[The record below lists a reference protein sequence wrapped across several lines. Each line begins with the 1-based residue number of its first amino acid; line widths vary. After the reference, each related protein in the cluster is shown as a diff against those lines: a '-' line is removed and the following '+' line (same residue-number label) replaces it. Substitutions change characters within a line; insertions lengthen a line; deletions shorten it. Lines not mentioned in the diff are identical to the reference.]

1 MEHAHHCKWHRVIT
15 KIGNHSFDDD
25 DDDVDDDNG
34 DDVMVIM
41 MTGSRESVIRTGT
54 LISSRF

>member
-1 MEHAHHCKWHRVIT
+1 MEHAHRCKWNRVIT

-25 DDDVDDDNG
+25 DDNG
-34 DDVMVIM
+34 DDVMVMM